1 MKKIMSLFNKRYYY
15 HMGYTA
21 VSPEGKLY
29 DGDILISGVN
39 STLKDLREY
48 IINEV
53 NSKGEISVKTLI
65 FKSITPLTRR
75 QYMTLNDK

>member
-1 MKKIMSLFNKRYYY
+1 
-15 HMGYTA
+15 MGYTA
-21 VSPEGKLY
+21 VSTEGKLH

-48 IINEV
+48 IINDL
-53 NSKGEISVKTLI
+53 NRKGEISVKTLI